1 MKREYSKPTIH
12 VEVMSL
18 DMPIAG
24 SCDAYDESLELR
36 AQGWFVGGADSTC
49 KIILGNNSNGD
60 GFFGGGA
67 DTLCYHSHARTTFS
81 S

>member
-18 DMPIAG
+18 DMPVAAACQ
-24 SCDAYDESLELR
+24 SYSESPELR
-36 AQGWFVGGADSTC
+36 AQGWFVGGADSNCT
-49 KIILGNNSNGD
+49 IILGNNSKD
-60 GFFGGGA
+60 GFFGGSA